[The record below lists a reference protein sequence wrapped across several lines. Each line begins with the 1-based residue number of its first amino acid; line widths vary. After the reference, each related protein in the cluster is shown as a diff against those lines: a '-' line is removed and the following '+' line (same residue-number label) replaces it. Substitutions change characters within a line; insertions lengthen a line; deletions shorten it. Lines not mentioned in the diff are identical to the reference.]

1 MKKIFLLIPLL
12 IFFKSIALANDA
24 EIYNCP
30 FNFVQSYAPVN
41 PTCGLSNGKLS
52 FFISSLPAGT
62 FTLDY
67 KKNGTPAAHNFTK
80 GVGDFMLTISDLG
93 AGVYSEFSI
102 THNSCTLAKP
112 ITVTLEEKL
121 ELNYTQYVCNTD
133 NIRLNTNLPDGTHTL
148 NYTKDNVTTSGS
160 VSVVSGVLTL
170 EHLLPGVYSN
180 FSVTYNSCTVTNTEV
195 ITKAPIITLSITQ
208 VNQPTRCGSGD
219 ENVIFSTNLPNGN
232 YGLTFYTMNNPYD
245 GIYRNVTVNN
255 GEFTLYALFSTVY
268 NRFVI
273 VYNGCQINLYEAVT
287 ITNPTPTL
295 TIGGVTNPSA
305 CNKMDGSISFSTTNL
320 SSSVQLSYKKNDEYM
335 EQYTYGTSIIELGPG
350 IYSDFSVS
358 GNGSGCI
365 AVHNTSR
372 TLSSLGGVISLSLK
386 ESQNSNCGSSTG
398 KITFNTSL
406 ANGKYEI
413 SFKNTENEEF
423 TREVEIS
430 NGEFTMGGLW
440 PGTYSNFSFGQ
451 CTYSG
456 SISVIIG
463 TIPPFLKFKEVLMS
477 PSNTCTSDGMITITS
492 NVPTQYDTRR
502 LYYKLNNEANHRYAQ
517 STYYNPNMFSGLP
530 PGEYSDFMLTQ
541 NGCTATHDTTVT
553 LSPSTIYSF
562 SIASTTPPTSC
573 TRPDASI
580 TFNTNIPNN
589 NNNYRIYYKVNENL
603 ESKII
608 SISSGG
614 TFTISGLPGGV
625 LTDVYLHNNYL
636 SPSCTVHYLGSITI
650 ENPATTLSLDYKI
663 DPTSCSSNN
672 GSIVLN
678 SQIINTGNQPIT
690 YKHNGIVTSNI
701 ATVGYTGRVLLN
713 NLGTGIYS
721 DFKVSTCPT
730 PTTPTVTLS
739 GPAQPVLSSSS
750 FSNPISCSSN
760 DGAIQ
765 FNVTNLTGTQ
775 TLHYKKNNTVQSTPV
790 NIISGEFSLT
800 GLSPGVYTD
809 FYMISPNGC
818 TSHLNDISVTII
830 CTPCSSTLTLVS
842 TADNYS
848 TGTHIKQANNTTG
861 KITGTNKITGSA
873 RVTYEAA
880 SVELKPGFSAANG
893 TTFMAKTGGCN

>member
-12 IFFKSIALANDA
+12 IFFKSIALANDG

-41 PTCGLSNGKLS
+41 PTCGVSNGKISL
-52 FFISSLPAGT
+52 FISSLPSGT

-80 GVGDFMLTISDLG
+80 GVGDFMLTISGLG

-102 THNSCTLAKP
+102 THNSCTLTKP

-133 NIRLNTNLPDGTHTL
+133 NIRLNTNLPDGTYTL
-148 NYTKDNVTTSGS
+148 NYTKDNIATSGS
-160 VSVVSGVLTL
+160 VSVVSGVLSL

-195 ITKAPIITLSITQ
+195 ITKAPLITLSITQ

-219 ENVIFSTNLPNGN
+219 ENVVFSTNLPNGN

-255 GEFTLYALFSTVY
+255 GEFTLYALFPTVY

-320 SSSVQLSYKKNDEYM
+320 SSSVQFSYKKNDEYM
-335 EQYTYGTSIIELGPG
+335 EQYTSGTSIIELGPG
-350 IYSDFSVS
+350 VYSDFRVY
-358 GNGSGCI
+358 GNGSGCM

-372 TLSSLGGVISLSLK
+372 TLSSGGGVISLSLK

-398 KITFNTSL
+398 RITFYTSL

-413 SFKNTENEEF
+413 SFKNIENEEL

-430 NGEFTMGGLW
+430 DGEFTMGGLW

-456 SISVIIG
+456 SISVEIG
-463 TIPPFLKFKEVLMS
+463 TIPPFLEFNDVLVK
-477 PSNTCTSDGMITITS
+477 PTTNCTWNGAFTILTNMPYNS
-492 NVPTQYDTRR
+492 SVRVLSYKYNGTPTT
-502 LYYKLNNEANHRYAQ
+502 
-517 STYYNPNMFSGLP
+517 MFSSNWYPDRFEGLRA
-530 PGEYSDFMLTQ
+530 GIYSDFSLSY
-541 NGCTATHDTTVT
+541 NGCTASHDTTVT
-553 LSPSTIYSF
+553 VSPITTYTLSVS
-562 SIASTTPPTSC
+562 SITPPTSC

-580 TFNTNIPNN
+580 TFNTNIPDRS
-589 NNNYRIYYKVNENL
+589 NYYLYYTINGNSLSKVVT
-603 ESKII
+603 I
-608 SISSGG
+608 SGG
-614 TFTISGLPGGV
+614 AFTVSGLPGGV
-625 LTDVYLHNNYL
+625 LTEVFVNNNYQF
-636 SPSCTVHYLGSITI
+636 PSCEVYHLDPITI

-678 SQIINTGNQPIT
+678 SQIINTGNQAIT
-690 YKHNGIVTSNI
+690 YKHNGVSTSNT
-701 ATVGYTGRVLLN
+701 ATVLSMGRVLLN

-730 PTTPTVTLS
+730 PATPTITLS

-765 FNVTNLTGTQ
+765 FNVTNLAGTQ
-775 TLHYKKNNTVQSTPV
+775 TLHYKKNNTTQSTPV
-790 NIISGEFSLT
+790 NIISGEFSLS

-893 TTFMAKTGGCN
+893 TTFIAKPGGCN